1 MSDYSPQI
9 EPYAAAIRKLLQG
22 VVYHDDPVWSQIRD
36 YELAVRDY
44 LGRIGLH
51 IYLDEIGGFA
61 YLTDESR
68 DDDSLDSLPALTT
81 RRSLSFIDTLLLV
94 LLRERLDEHEMRDID
109 GNRLMLTADE
119 MTEMLIV
126 FLGDHPDARK
136 VESNI
141 TTTINRLVRYG
152 FLSSGKHNRYT
163 VRPVL
168 RAKISADELDHVKTR
183 LADYVQ
189 SNNDASDDHDNN
201 EFIR

>member
-22 VVYHDDPVWSQIRD
+22 VVYHDDPAWSQIRD
-36 YELAVRDY
+36 YELAVREY

-51 IYLDEIGGFA
+51 MYLDDIGGFA

-81 RRSLSFIDTLLLV
+81 RRALSFIDTLLLV
-94 LLRERLDEHEMRDID
+94 LLRERLDEHEMRDVE

-119 MTEMLIV
+119 MAEMLIV
-126 FLGDHPDARK
+126 FLGEHPDARK

-141 TTTINRLVRYG
+141 TTTIKRLVRYG
-152 FLSSGKHNRYT
+152 FLSSGKHDRYT

-189 SNNDASDDHDNN
+189 IPGNGSETNDHD
-201 EFIR
+201 ESL